1 MAISFHRRAKRD
13 GDGPMEKIISSA
25 PRRIPFTLAVV
36 ALMLVAGVVTGA
48 MWSPLPGS
56 PWWGR
61 VAYGLPAL
69 EAGRWWTPVSGPFFA
84 STPLQYLPVAGGFL
98 VLVGFAELRLRTRR
112 TFLVTIGT
120 QLAGVLGTA
129 VVLWVARGHGWPW
142 ADRTSV
148 DLDVG
153 FSAGALGAAAAATAT
168 LRSPWRGRLRAGLL
182 VYGIVFFVY
191 VGVLWDLEH
200 LIAIVVGLALGPWL
214 VGRRI
219 NLRARSLSRH
229 EYRLLVS
236 GTFVVS
242 ALAALASSLSSY
254 GGPLTVGLEDTEA
267 SLTSGWV
274 FFVVWLL
281 VANGLR
287 KGRRRAWRFA
297 VGLTLASMLILVV
310 YGVSLAVEG
319 VPGWPVGTYTA
330 LITVAQLAVLV
341 TGRRAFRNPS
351 RRRARRTAG
360 SLHFTRGEDDRSRA
374 TELLRGTGSV
384 NHMEWMTTWPENKWF
399 LPGDGSAGYVAY
411 RIHAGVAIGLCDP
424 VAATAE
430 QRSDLLKTFAYR
442 VQSAGLL
449 PCLFSVTQEAA
460 DHAAA
465 RRWRTVQVAEEAV
478 IGLPDLQF
486 TGKAWQD
493 VRTALNQAGKQGL
506 THRLVSLAAQPRGV
520 QVQVRAISEQ
530 WVGDKGLPE
539 MGFTLGGLEEAMD
552 PDVRVGLAVDAE
564 GTVHGVTSWMPAYGP
579 GGGPPQGWTLD
590 VMRRLPDGFRYTM
603 EFLIASACLTFKEE
617 GATYVSLSG
626 VPLARA
632 GDPLDDSDRGVLDA
646 FLDTLGTRL
655 EPYYGFRS
663 LQAFKSKFQPS
674 HEPLYLVFPDEAAL
688 SRIGLA
694 LSRAYLPEAGVRDL
708 VSLARQP
715 RRLVKT

>member
-1 MAISFHRRAKRD
+1 MVSALQELTKRE
-13 GDGPMEKIISSA
+13 GASPVGTFVASA

-36 ALMLVAGVVTGA
+36 ALMLVAGVATGA
-48 MWSPLPGS
+48 LWSPLPGTS
-56 PWWGR
+56 WWDR

-69 EAGRWWTPVSGPFFA
+69 EAGRWWTPITGSFFA
-84 STPLQYLPVAGGFL
+84 TAPLQYVPVAGGFL

-112 TFLVTIGT
+112 AVLATVAT

-129 VVLWVARGHGWPW
+129 AVLWLTRGHGWPW
-142 ADRTSV
+142 ADRTSL

-168 LRSPWRGRLRAGLL
+168 LSTPWRGRLRAALL
-182 VYGIVFFVY
+182 TYGVVFFVY
-191 VGVLWDLEH
+191 VGILWDLEH
-200 LIAIVVGLALGPWL
+200 LLAIVLGLALGPWL
-214 VGRRI
+214 LGRRI
-219 NLRARSLSRH
+219 DLKARPLSRH

-242 ALAALASSLSSY
+242 ALAALASSLTTY
-254 GGPLTVGLEDTEA
+254 GGPLTVGLEDTET

-297 VGLTLASMLILVV
+297 VGLTVASMLILVAI
-310 YGVSLAVEG
+310 GVALAVEG
-319 VPGWPVGTYTA
+319 LPGWPVVTYTA

-341 TGRRAFRNPS
+341 IGRRAFRNPS

-360 SLHFTRGEDDRSRA
+360 SLHFSRGEDDRSRA
-374 TELLRGTGSV
+374 TELLRRTGSV
-384 NHMEWMTTWPENKWF
+384 NNMAWMTTWPENKWF
-399 LPGDGSAGYVAY
+399 FAGDGSVGYVAY
-411 RIHAGVAIGLCDP
+411 QIHAGVAIGLCDP
-424 VAATAE
+424 VAPTAE
-430 QRSDLLKTFAYR
+430 QRSDLLATFASQ

-449 PCLFSVTQEAA
+449 PCLFSVTQETA
-460 DHAAA
+460 DHATA

-478 IGLPDLQF
+478 IDLRSLKF

-506 THRLVSLAAQPRGV
+506 THRVVPLAGQPRGV

-539 MGFTLGGLEEAMD
+539 MGFTLGGLDEALD
-552 PDVRVGLAVDAE
+552 PEVRVGLAIDGD

-579 GGGPPQGWTLD
+579 DGSPRGWTLD

-617 GATYVSLSG
+617 DAEFVSLSG

-632 GDPLDDSDRGVLDA
+632 GAGATDADRGVLDA
-646 FLDTLGTRL
+646 FLDTLGARL

-663 LQAFKSKFQPS
+663 LQAFKSKFQPA
-674 HEPLYLVFPDEAAL
+674 HTPLYLVFPDEAAL
-688 SRIGLA
+688 PRIGLA
-694 LSRAYLPEAGVRDL
+694 LSRAYLPEAGMRDL
-708 VSLARQP
+708 LSLAHPARQP
-715 RRLVKT
+715 AKT

>member
-112 TFLVTIGT
+112 TVLVTIGT

-200 LIAIVVGLALGPWL
+200 LIAIVVGLALGPRL

-297 VGLTLASMLILVV
+297 VGLTWRACSSSSSTAS
-310 YGVSLAVEG
+310 
-319 VPGWPVGTYTA
+319 PWP
-330 LITVAQLAVLV
+330 
-341 TGRRAFRNPS
+341 S
-351 RRRARRTAG
+351 
-360 SLHFTRGEDDRSRA
+360 
-374 TELLRGTGSV
+374 
-384 NHMEWMTTWPENKWF
+384 
-399 LPGDGSAGYVAY
+399 
-411 RIHAGVAIGLCDP
+411 
-424 VAATAE
+424 
-430 QRSDLLKTFAYR
+430 
-442 VQSAGLL
+442 
-449 PCLFSVTQEAA
+449 
-460 DHAAA
+460 
-465 RRWRTVQVAEEAV
+465 
-478 IGLPDLQF
+478 
-486 TGKAWQD
+486 KAC
-493 VRTALNQAGKQGL
+493 R
-506 THRLVSLAAQPRGV
+506 
-520 QVQVRAISEQ
+520 
-530 WVGDKGLPE
+530 
-539 MGFTLGGLEEAMD
+539 
-552 PDVRVGLAVDAE
+552 
-564 GTVHGVTSWMPAYGP
+564 
-579 GGGPPQGWTLD
+579 GGPWG
-590 VMRRLPDGFRYTM
+590 R
-603 EFLIASACLTFKEE
+603 
-617 GATYVSLSG
+617 
-626 VPLARA
+626 
-632 GDPLDDSDRGVLDA
+632 
-646 FLDTLGTRL
+646 TR
-655 EPYYGFRS
+655 P
-663 LQAFKSKFQPS
+663 
-674 HEPLYLVFPDEAAL
+674 
-688 SRIGLA
+688 
-694 LSRAYLPEAGVRDL
+694 
-708 VSLARQP
+708 
-715 RRLVKT
+715 

>member
-1 MAISFHRRAKRD
+1 MAISFQELTRRD
-13 GDGPMEKIISSA
+13 GATPVGKLIASA

-36 ALMLVAGVVTGA
+36 AVMLVAGVATEA
-48 MWSPLPGS
+48 LWSPLSGS
-56 PWWGR
+56 AWWGR

-69 EAGRWWTPVSGPFFA
+69 EAGRWWTPPTGSFFA
-84 STPLQYLPVAGGFL
+84 SLPIQYVPVAGGFL
-98 VLVGFAELRLRTRR
+98 VLVGFAELLLGTRR
-112 TFLVTIGT
+112 TALVTVVT

-129 VVLWVARGHGWPW
+129 AVLWVTRGHGWPW

-148 DLDVG
+148 ELDVG
-153 FSAGALGAAAAATAT
+153 FSAGALGAAAAATAA
-168 LRSPWRGRLRAGLL
+168 LRVPWRGRLRVALL
-182 VYGIVFFVY
+182 TYGIVFFVY

-200 LIAIVVGLALGPWL
+200 LIAIVVGLALGPRL

-229 EYRLLVS
+229 EYRLLVA

-242 ALAALASSLSSY
+242 ALAALASSLSTY
-254 GGPLTVGLEDTEA
+254 GGPLTVGLDDTET
-267 SLTSGWV
+267 SLTSGYV

-297 VGLTLASMLILVV
+297 VGLTVASLLILVAI
-310 YGVSLAVEG
+310 GIALAVEG
-319 VPGWPVGTYTA
+319 EPGWPVVTYTA
-330 LITVAQLAVLV
+330 LITVAQLAVLI

-360 SLHFTRGEDDRSRA
+360 SLHFSRGEDDRSTA
-374 TELLRGTGSV
+374 TELLRQTGSV
-384 NHMEWMTTWPENKWF
+384 NHMAWMTTWPENKWF
-399 LPGDGSAGYVAY
+399 FPKEGSAGFVAY

-424 VAATAE
+424 VATTPA
-430 QRSDLLKTFAYR
+430 QRSELLGTFAHR
-442 VQSAGLL
+442 VRSAGLL
-449 PCLFSVTQEAA
+449 PCLFSVSQETA
-460 DHAAA
+460 DHAAG
-465 RRWRTVQVAEEAV
+465 RRWRTVQVAEEAF
-478 IGLPDLQF
+478 IDLRSLRF

-493 VRTALNQAGKQGL
+493 VRTALNQASKQGL
-506 THRLVSLAAQPRGV
+506 THRLVPLAQQPRGV

-539 MGFTLGGLEEAMD
+539 MGFTLGGLDEAMD
-552 PDVRVGLAVDAE
+552 PEVRVGLAIDGD
-564 GTVHGVTSWMPAYGP
+564 GTVHGVTSWMPSYGP
-579 GGGPPQGWTLD
+579 DGSPQGWTLD

-603 EFLIASACLTFKEE
+603 EFLIASACLAFKEE
-617 GATYVSLSG
+617 DAEFVSLSG

-632 GDPLDDSDRGVLDA
+632 GAGATDADRGVLDA
-646 FLDTLGTRL
+646 FLDTLGARL

-674 HEPLYLVFPDEAAL
+674 HTPLYLVFPDEAAL
-688 SRIGLA
+688 PRIGLA

-708 VSLARQP
+708 LTLAHPKRQ
-715 RRLVKT
+715 LVKT

>member
-1 MAISFHRRAKRD
+1 MVNSFHELTKRD
-13 GDGPMEKIISSA
+13 GSA
-25 PRRIPFTLAVV
+25 PAVQIVSTALRRIPFTLAVV
-36 ALMLVAGVVTGA
+36 ALMLVAGLATGA
-48 MWSPLPGS
+48 LWSSLPGS
-56 PWWGR
+56 AWWGR

-69 EAGRWWTPVSGPFFA
+69 EAGRWWTPFTGSFFA
-84 STPLQYLPVAGGFL
+84 TTPLQYVAVAGGFL
-98 VLVGFAELRLRTRR
+98 VLVGFAELRLGTRR
-112 TFLVTIGT
+112 TVLATVATH
-120 QLAGVLGTA
+120 LAGVLGTA
-129 VVLWVARGHGWPW
+129 AVLWVTRGHGWPW
-142 ADRTSV
+142 ADRTSAF
-148 DLDVG
+148 LDVG

-168 LRSPWRGRLRAGLL
+168 LRSPWRGRLRVALL
-182 VYGIVFFVY
+182 TYGVVFFVY

-200 LIAIVVGLALGPWL
+200 LIAIVVGLALGPRL

-219 NLRARSLSRH
+219 NLRARPLSRH

-242 ALAALASSLSSY
+242 ALAALASSLSVY
-254 GGPLTVGLEDTEA
+254 GGPLTVGLEDTET
-267 SLTSGWV
+267 SLTSGFV
-274 FFVVWLL
+274 FFVLWLL

-297 VGLTLASMLILVV
+297 VGLTVASMLILVAI
-310 YGVSLAVEG
+310 GIALAVEG
-319 VPGWPVGTYTA
+319 LPGWPVVTYTA
-330 LITVAQLAVLV
+330 LITVLQLTVLV

-374 TELLRGTGSV
+374 TELLRQTGSV
-384 NHMEWMTTWPENKWF
+384 NHMAWMTTWPENKWF
-399 LPGDGSAGYVAY
+399 FAGDGSVGYVAY

-460 DHAAA
+460 DHATG
-465 RRWRTVQVAEEAV
+465 RRWRSVQVAEEAV
-478 IGLPDLQF
+478 IDLTTLKF

-493 VRTALNQAGKQGL
+493 VRTALNQASKQGV
-506 THRLVSLAAQPRGV
+506 THRMVPLAGQPRGV

-539 MGFTLGGLEEAMD
+539 MGFTLGGLEEALD
-552 PDVRVGLAVDAE
+552 PEVRVGLAIDGD

-579 GGGPPQGWTLD
+579 DGTPQGWTLD

-617 GATYVSLSG
+617 DARFVSLSG

-632 GDPLDDSDRGVLDA
+632 GAGAGDADRGVLDA
-646 FLDTLGTRL
+646 FLETLGARL

-663 LQAFKSKFQPS
+663 LQAFKSKFQPT
-674 HEPLYLVFPDEAAL
+674 HAPLYLVFPDEAAL
-688 SRIGLA
+688 PRIGLA

-708 VSLARQP
+708 ISLGRPARQ
-715 RRLVKT
+715 LVKA

>member
-1 MAISFHRRAKRD
+1 MVTSFHELTKQEGGTPVAR
-13 GDGPMEKIISSA
+13 IISSA

-36 ALMLVAGVVTGA
+36 ALMLTAGVATGA
-48 MWSPLPGS
+48 LWSPLPAS

-61 VAYGLPAL
+61 VAYGLPAF
-69 EAGRWWTPVSGPFFA
+69 EASRWWTPLTGSFFA
-84 STPLQYLPVAGGFL
+84 TTPLQYLPVAGGFL

-112 TFLVTIGT
+112 TIIATVATH
-120 QLAGVLGTA
+120 LAGVLGTA
-129 VVLWVARGHGWPW
+129 ALLWLTRGHGWPW

-168 LRSPWRGRLRAGLL
+168 LRAPWRGRLRAGLL
-182 VYGIVFFVY
+182 VYGVVFFVY
-191 VGVLWDLEH
+191 VGILWDLEH
-200 LIAIVVGLALGPWL
+200 LIAIVVGLALGPRL

-219 NLRARSLSRH
+219 DLRARSLSRH
-229 EYRLLVS
+229 EYRLLAS
-236 GTFVVS
+236 GTFVIS

-254 GGPLTVGLEDTEA
+254 GGPLTVGLEDTET
-267 SLTSGWV
+267 SLTSGVV
-274 FFVVWLL
+274 FFVIWLL

-297 VGLTLASMLILVV
+297 VGLTVASLLIIVV
-310 YGVSLAVEG
+310 LAV
-319 VPGWPVGTYTA
+319 VLAVDDQPGWPLVSYTA
-330 LITVAQLAVLV
+330 LITVLQLTVLV

-374 TELLRGTGSV
+374 TELLRRTGSV

-399 LPGDGSAGYVAY
+399 LPGDGASGYVAY

-430 QRSDLLKTFAYR
+430 QRSDLLKTFANR

-478 IGLPDLQF
+478 IDLTSLKF

-493 VRTALNQAGKQGL
+493 IRTALNQAGKQGV
-506 THRLVSLAAQPRGV
+506 THRMVSLAGQPRGV

-539 MGFTLGGLEEAMD
+539 MGFTLGGLDEAMD
-552 PDVRVGLAVDAE
+552 PEVRVGLAIDGD
-564 GTVHGVTSWMPAYGP
+564 GTVHGVTSWMPSYGAD
-579 GGGPPQGWTLD
+579 GSPQGWTLD

-603 EFLIASACLTFKEE
+603 EFLIASACLAFKEE
-617 GATYVSLSG
+617 GAAFVSLSG

-632 GDPLDDSDRGVLDA
+632 GAGAEDADRSVLDA
-646 FLDTLGTRL
+646 FLNTLGARL

-663 LQAFKSKFQPS
+663 LQAFKSKFQPT
-674 HEPLYLVFPDEAAL
+674 HAPLYLVFPDEAAL
-688 SRIGLA
+688 PRIGLA

-708 VSLARQP
+708 ISLAHPSRQP
-715 RRLVKT
+715 AKA

>member
-1 MAISFHRRAKRD
+1 MAISFHELTRRD
-13 GDGPMEKIISSA
+13 GAAPVARFLWSA

-36 ALMLVAGVVTGA
+36 ALMLVAGVATEA
-48 MWSPLPGS
+48 LWSPLAGS

-69 EAGRWWTPVSGPFFA
+69 EAHRWWTPLTGPFFA
-84 STPLQYLPVAGGFL
+84 STPLQYVPVAGGFL
-98 VLVGFAELRLRTRR
+98 VLVGFAELLLRTRR
-112 TFLVTIGT
+112 TVLVTVVA

-129 VVLWVARGHGWPW
+129 AVLWATRGHGWPW

-148 DLDVG
+148 VLDVG
-153 FSAGALGAAAAATAT
+153 FSAGALGVAAAATAVLVT
-168 LRSPWRGRLRAGLL
+168 PWRGRLRVALL
-182 VYGIVFFVY
+182 TYGVVFFVY

-200 LIAIVVGLALGPWL
+200 LLAIALGLALGPLL

-242 ALAALASSLSSY
+242 ALAALASSLSSS
-254 GGPLTVGLEDTEA
+254 GGPLTVGLDDTET
-267 SLTSGWV
+267 SLTSGFV
-274 FFVVWLL
+274 FFVIWLL

-297 VGLTLASMLILVV
+297 VGLTAASLLILVAL
-310 YGVSLAVEG
+310 GVGLAVQGE
-319 VPGWPVGTYTA
+319 PGWPLVTYTA
-330 LITVAQLAVLV
+330 LITVAQMAVLV

-351 RRRARRTAG
+351 RRRARRMAG
-360 SLHFTRGEDDRSRA
+360 SLHFSHGEDERSRA
-374 TELLRGTGSV
+374 TALLQQTGTV
-384 NHMEWMTTWPENKWF
+384 NHMAWMTTWPENKWF
-399 LPGDGSAGYVAY
+399 FAGDGPGGFVAY

-424 VAATAE
+424 VAKTAA
-430 QRSDLLKTFAYR
+430 QRSELLGTFAYR

-449 PCLFSVTQEAA
+449 PCLFSVTQETA
-460 DHAAA
+460 DHAAG

-478 IGLPDLQF
+478 IDLTSLKF

-506 THRLVSLAAQPRGV
+506 THRMVPLARQPRGV

-539 MGFTLGGLEEAMD
+539 MGFTLGGLDEAMD
-552 PDVRVGLAVDAE
+552 PEVRVGLAIDGD

-579 GGGPPQGWTLD
+579 DGSPHGWTLD

-617 GATYVSLSG
+617 DAEFVSLSG

-632 GDPLDDSDRGVLDA
+632 GAGAADVDRGVLDA
-646 FLDTLGTRL
+646 FLDTLGARL

-663 LQAFKSKFQPS
+663 LQAFKSKFQPT
-674 HEPLYLVFPDEAAL
+674 HAPLYLVFPDEGAL
-688 SRIGLA
+688 PRIGLA

-708 VSLARQP
+708 LSIAHSSRP
-715 RRLVKT
+715 LVKT